1 MKNFIFIVFTAFG
14 LLLNTSCTHKN
25 CCTPPIINMFINAK
39 RNDTLW
45 NAFPGN
51 NTLRND
57 TITIKA
63 VGINQAPFQDTLN
76 VRVKYTGTGAYQL
89 SKNQV
94 SYHSWAG
101 NGAPINNYALD
112 TLYANTL
119 TITAYDQTAATMKG
133 TFNIKFIDFKA
144 PSYKPADISFLAGQ
158 FYIALHK

>member
-1 MKNFIFIVFTAFG
+1 MKNLLFIVFTAFT
-14 LLLNTSCTHKN
+14 LLNTACSPGKVP
-25 CCTPPIINMFINAK
+25 TPPVLNMFINAK

-51 NTLRND
+51 NTLSND

-63 VGINQAPFQDTLN
+63 IGINEVPFQDTLN
-76 VRVKYTGTGAYQL
+76 VRLKYTGTGAYQL
-89 SKNQV
+89 VKSQV

-101 NGAPINNYALD
+101 GTAPVNKYTLD

-119 TITAYDQTAATMKG
+119 TISAYDQTASTIKG
-133 TFNIKFIDFKA
+133 SFNIKFIDFNA
-144 PSYKPADISFLAGQ
+144 PSYKPGDISFLGGQ